1 MKSRMKKLL
10 AAALALCLIAA
21 LVPGAALAAD
31 TVATVPTTGNSVT
44 SHTTLEDALEKA
56 KENGNAESGKYKVV
70 TLTASCTVAQSTSV
84 ESGVILNAA
93 GQNTI
98 TIANGVTFTVA
109 GEANFGNVVIENG
122 GKLVV
127 ENGEANFSGKV
138 TVEAGGELTFAT
150 SSDVTVTVSGSIT
163 VGGSEYRTGG
173 KLTANTTFDCSGSL
187 VVNGA
192 ATVKGGQQLGAVTVG
207 KGGKLNTEGEL
218 VITGAS
224 TVNGE
229 LEVSG
234 KLLVS
239 GSGSLTVSGEATVED
254 ALQVET
260 GASVN
265 VTGTLES
272 VSTDVNG
279 SLTAGDGYD
288 PTGNTD
294 IHGSFT
300 FNGSSIGYTVNVDG
314 NMDITSNVA
323 LVNRGRLNIQ
333 NGGSLTV
340 DGKLDEGSGTLT
352 VSAGATATINGVL
365 VVTDSHKAD
374 AGTISFE
381 EGSQYSE
388 GSDLIIGASR
398 MDVES
403 GSVSLTNGEYTV
415 NSGSVASINGPRTA
429 NSTSTYDMAEKITV
443 NGTLNISYPTKVND
457 ELGIGSSG
465 KVVVANGVWMSI
477 ENNSRITGNGDV
489 QVNYLLYYRSNNDAD
504 SAIDITLGSSGAVYC
519 NNQFLN
525 DNITNGTAANNTA
538 APDGSTYS
546 YYWTYSRG
554 RTFNITPSVGS
565 HGTANIPTSSPENET
580 VTFNA
585 SPADGY
591 MVDPASTYYTVG
603 TDDEHVRIAV
613 VGNECSFVMP
623 SNNVTVHVGF
633 KKAENSSTTTE
644 GNITVVTNHNGNGTV
659 TPTINGRTITITAT
673 ASNNYYVK
681 SIRFDSDTRTSTG
694 NPATFKQSYTVS
706 GTGNATVN
714 VYVTF
719 ESDKFTVTATNSSSR
734 DGDVY
739 VGTSGYANSGEFQE
753 GDRVYIHAV
762 PDSRDYALRTLYVYN
777 TTTRQYIDYYEAS
790 GYDDVYYFTMPE
802 SNVTVWGYFTD
813 GIYDIT
819 TDIDGRGSLAIRDEN
834 GNTTDVAEEGEEIR
848 IYPSADK
855 GYRLGDIYVNYTDAD
870 DEDQVIYPEVE
881 YKNNGNVD
889 YYWFEM
895 PEYDVEIYADFG
907 EGDYVAW
914 IDRSDME
921 NGTIRVSPNV
931 ADEDDT
937 VSIYVTPDTGYQL
950 DELIVEDEDGHDVT
964 TSSLA
969 SGTRYTFRMPDS
981 DVTVTATFKSRN
993 YTSNFTDVPRYEWY
1007 YEAVSYVASEGLM
1020 NGVSTTQFNPNGT
1033 ASRAQIV
1040 TILWRLAG
1048 EPSALTGA
1056 FTDVPAGQY
1065 YSTAVAWASR
1075 QGIVTGVGNNRFE
1088 PNSNITREQLAVI
1101 LYRYAQDAGYTT
1113 SASANITG
1121 YYDYARVNSY
1131 ARTAMSWAV
1140 GAGLITGTSTTTLSP
1155 QDTATRA
1162 QVATILMRFCE
1173 NIAK

>member
-21 LVPGAALAAD
+21 MVPGAALAASTPQGVASTPD
-31 TVATVPTTGNSVT
+31 ENGGTAYHDTLSEAFEKLKDDRITNKTVTLTSNCSVNGTLTVATGQRLVVPTG
-44 SHTTLEDALEKA
+44 L
-56 KENGNAESGKYKVV
+56 
-70 TLTASCTVAQSTSV
+70 TLTV
-84 ESGVILNAA
+84 
-93 GQNTI
+93 
-98 TIANGVTFTVA
+98 ANGDHLTIA
-109 GEANFGNVVIENG
+109 GEANFQGSISV
-122 GKLVV
+122 
-127 ENGEANFSGKV
+127 AN
-138 TVEAGGELTFAT
+138 GGELTFAT
-150 SSDVTVTVSGSIT
+150 GSTVTVSGSLT
-163 VGGSEYRTGG
+163 VDGSEFGTSGKLSANGTFDASDGRLTINGEASVASGQRLNDVSVGTRGELSTTGG
-173 KLTANTTFDCSGSL
+173 LDIAGDASVNGKLEVNDNLLISGNGSL
-187 VVNGA
+187 
-192 ATVKGGQQLGAVTVG
+192 
-207 KGGKLNTEGEL
+207 
-218 VITGAS
+218 

-229 LEVSG
+229 
-234 KLLVS
+234 
-239 GSGSLTVSGEATVED
+239 ATVTK

-260 GASVN
+260 GASVTIAGN
-265 VTGTLES
+265 GGIEVASAEI
-272 VSTDVNG
+272 NG
-279 SLTAGDGYD
+279 SLTAGDGYN
-288 PTGNTD
+288 PTGETSIN
-294 IHGSFT
+294 GSFT

-314 NMDITSNVA
+314 DMDITSDVA

-443 NGTLNISYPTKVND
+443 NGTLNISYPTKFND

-465 KVVVANGVWMSI
+465 KVVVENGIWMSI
-477 ENNSRITGNGDV
+477 ENNSRITGSGDV
-489 QVNYLLYYRSNNDAD
+489 QVNFLFYYRSDDDAD
-504 SAIDITLGSSGAVYC
+504 SAIDITLGSNGSVYC

-525 DNITNGTAANNTA
+525 DNITNGTAANNA
-538 APDGSTYS
+538 SAPDGSTYS

-554 RTFNITPSVGS
+554 RTFNITPSVGNN
-565 HGTANIPTSSPENET
+565 GEANIPTSSPENET

-591 MVDPASTYYTVG
+591 MVDPANTYYTVG

-659 TPTINGRTITITAT
+659 NASINGRVVTVTVRANTNYVINTVSIAGRGQTVAT
-673 ASNNYYVK
+673 DAK
-681 SIRFDSDTRTSTG
+681 SGTY
-694 NPATFKQSYTVS
+694 SYTVP
-706 GTGNATVN
+706 GTGNATVE

-719 ESDKFTVTATNSSSR
+719 KSDDFEVTLTNYTYDDGRISLSS
-734 DGDVY
+734 G
-739 VGTSGYANSGEFQE
+739 
-753 GDRVYIHAV
+753 
-762 PDSRDYALRTLYVYN
+762 
-777 TTTRQYIDYYEAS
+777 TTTTGRYAEGEQVTIYAFPDRDFYVRSLTITRTDNRQTVSYSES
-790 GYDDVYYFTMPE
+790 STSDDVFYFTMPA
-802 SNVTVWGYFTD
+802 SNVTVRAYFTD
-813 GIYDIT
+813 GVYEIA
-819 TDIDGRGSLAIRDEN
+819 TDIDGSGRLTITGED
-834 GNTTDVAEEGEEIR
+834 GNVTDVAEEGEEIR
-848 IYPSADK
+848 ITASPSNN
-855 GYRLGDIYVNYTDAD
+855 YRLGDIYVKYTDAD

-907 EGDYVAW
+907 EGDHVAW
-914 IDRSDME
+914 IDRSDMK

-964 TSSLA
+964 TTSLA

-981 DVTVTATFKSRN
+981 DVTVTATFKSRS
-993 YTSNFTDVPRYEWY
+993 YSSNFTDVPRYEWY

>member
-31 TVATVPTTGNSVT
+31 TGTGVASTTDPEDVTKTKYYETLSAAFNALSDARITDKTVTVTANCSVNGNLTVATGQRLVVPTG
-44 SHTTLEDALEKA
+44 L
-56 KENGNAESGKYKVV
+56 
-70 TLTASCTVAQSTSV
+70 TLTV
-84 ESGVILNAA
+84 
-93 GQNTI
+93 
-98 TIANGVTFTVA
+98 ANGDHLTIA
-109 GEANFGNVVIENG
+109 GEANFQGSISV
-122 GKLVV
+122 
-127 ENGEANFSGKV
+127 AN
-138 TVEAGGELTFAT
+138 GGELTFAT
-150 SSDVTVTVSGSIT
+150 GSTVTVSGSLT
-163 VGGSEYRTGG
+163 VDGSEFGTSGKLSANGTFDASDGRLTINGEASVASGQRLNDVSVGTRGELSTTGG
-173 KLTANTTFDCSGSL
+173 LDIAGDASVNGKLEVKDNLLISGNGSL
-187 VVNGA
+187 
-192 ATVKGGQQLGAVTVG
+192 
-207 KGGKLNTEGEL
+207 
-218 VITGAS
+218 

-229 LEVSG
+229 
-234 KLLVS
+234 
-239 GSGSLTVSGEATVED
+239 ATVKK

-260 GASVN
+260 GASVTIAGN
-265 VTGTLES
+265 GGIEVASAEI
-272 VSTDVNG
+272 NG

-288 PTGNTD
+288 PTGATA

-314 NMDITSNVA
+314 NMDITSDVTLA
-323 LVNRGRLNIQ
+323 RQGKLNI
-333 NGGSLTV
+333 NRGGSLTV
-340 DGKLDEGSGTLT
+340 DGRLDESSGTLT
-352 VSAGATATINGVL
+352 VSAGATATINGIL

-374 AGTISFE
+374 AGTIRFE

-403 GSVSLTNGEYTV
+403 GRVSLTNGEYTV
-415 NSGSVASINGPRTA
+415 NSGSVATINGPRIA
-429 NSTSTYDMAEKITV
+429 NTTNTYDMAEKITV
-443 NGTLNISYPTKVND
+443 NGTLNISYPTKFNK
-457 ELGIGSSG
+457 ELNIGSNG
-465 KVVVANGVWMSI
+465 RVVVANGVWMSI
-477 ENNSRITGNGDV
+477 ENNSRITGSGDV
-489 QVNYLLYYRSNNDAD
+489 QVNYLFYYRSNQDAD
-504 SAIDITLGSSGAVYC
+504 SAIDITLGSNGSVYC

-525 DNITNGTAANNTA
+525 DNITNGTAANNA
-538 APDGSTYS
+538 SAPDGSTYS

-591 MVDPASTYYTVG
+591 MVDPANTYGMSGGERVP
-603 TDDEHVRIAV
+603 VAV
-613 VGNECSFVMP
+613 VGNQCSFSMP
-623 SNNVTVHVGF
+623 SGDITIYVAF
-633 KKAENSSTTTE
+633 KEAENSSTTTE

-659 TPTINGRTITITAT
+659 NASINGRVVTVTVRANTNYVINTVSIAGRGQTVAT
-673 ASNNYYVK
+673 DAK
-681 SIRFDSDTRTSTG
+681 SGTY
-694 NPATFKQSYTVS
+694 SYTVP
-706 GTGNATVN
+706 GTSDATVE

-719 ESDKFTVTATNSSSR
+719 KSDDFEVTLTNYTYD
-734 DGDVY
+734 DGRISLST
-739 VGTSGYANSGEFQE
+739 GTTTTGRYAE
-753 GDRVYIHAV
+753 GARVYIYAY
-762 PDSRDYALRTLYVYN
+762 PDRDFYVRSLTITRTDNHQTVS
-777 TTTRQYIDYYEAS
+777 YYES
-790 GYDDVYYFTMPE
+790 STSDDVFYFDMPA
-802 SNVTVWGYFTD
+802 SDVTVRAYFTD
-813 GIYDIT
+813 GVYEIA
-819 TDIDGRGSLAIRDEN
+819 TDIDGSGRLTITGED
-834 GNTTDVAEEGEEIR
+834 GNVTDVAEEGEEIR
-848 IYPSADK
+848 ITASPSNN
-855 GYRLGDIYVNYTDAD
+855 YRLGDIYVKYTDAD

-907 EGDYVAW
+907 EGDHVAW
-914 IDRSDME
+914 IDRSDMK

-981 DVTVTATFKSRN
+981 DVTVTATFKSRS
-993 YTSNFTDVPRYEWY
+993 YSSNFTDVPRYEWY

>member
-21 LVPGAALAAD
+21 LVPGAALAAGT

-44 SHTTLEDALEKA
+44 SHTTLEDALERA
-56 KENGNAESGKYKVV
+56 KENNNAESGKYKVV
-70 TLTASCTVAQSTSV
+70 TLTSSCTVTQTTSV
-84 ESGVILNAA
+84 VAGVTLNAA

-98 TIANGVTFTVA
+98 TIADGVTFTVA

-127 ENGEANFSGKV
+127 ENGKANFSGNV
-138 TVEAGGELTFAT
+138 NVEAGGELTFAT
-150 SSDVTVTVSGSIT
+150 SSNVTVSGSID
-163 VGGSEYRTGG
+163 VEGSEFTDFTAAG
-173 KLTANTTFDCSGSL
+173 KLSANGLFDCNAKLTINGEANVKSGQ
-187 VVNGA
+187 
-192 ATVKGGQQLGAVTVG
+192 KLGAVTVG
-207 KGGKLNTEGEL
+207 ELGKLSSDGALTIAGQSNVNGTL
-218 VITGAS
+218 VVTGDLLVSNDLTVNGSVNVQKLNIQTGAS
-224 TVNGE
+224 VK
-229 LEVSG
+229 VDS
-234 KLLVS
+234 
-239 GSGSLTVSGEATVED
+239 SGSLTTSSTV
-254 ALQVET
+254 A
-260 GASVN
+260 
-265 VTGTLES
+265 
-272 VSTDVNG
+272 NG
-279 SLTAGDGYD
+279 SLAVSGTYKPSGA
-288 PTGNTD
+288 TD
-294 IHGSFT
+294 IKGSFT
-300 FNGSSIGYTVNVDG
+300 FNGSSISYTVNVDG
-314 NMDITSNVA
+314 DMDITSDVA

-352 VSAGATATINGVL
+352 VSAGATATISGIL
-365 VVTDSHKAD
+365 VVKDDHEAD
-374 AGTISFE
+374 AGTIRFE
-381 EGSQYSE
+381 ESSQYSE
-388 GSDLIIGASR
+388 GNDLIIGASR

-443 NGTLNISYPTKVND
+443 NGTLNLSYPTKFID
-457 ELGIGSSG
+457 ELGISSSG

-477 ENNSRITGNGDV
+477 ENNSRITGSGDV
-489 QVNYLLYYRSNNDAD
+489 QVNELFYYRSSQDAD
-504 SAIDITLGSSGAVYC
+504 SAIDITLGSNGKVYC

-538 APDGSTYS
+538 APDGKTYS

-591 MVDPASTYYTVG
+591 MVDPANTYYTVG

-633 KKAENSSTTTE
+633 KKAENTSTTTE

-659 TPTINGRTITITAT
+659 NASINGRVVTVTVRANTNYVINTVSIAGRGQTVAT
-673 ASNNYYVK
+673 DAK
-681 SIRFDSDTRTSTG
+681 SGTY
-694 NPATFKQSYTVS
+694 SYTVP
-706 GTGNATVN
+706 GTSDATVE

-719 ESDKFTVTATNSSSR
+719 KSDDFEVTLTNYTYDDGRISLSS
-734 DGDVY
+734 
-739 VGTSGYANSGEFQE
+739 GTTTTGRYAE
-753 GDRVYIHAV
+753 GDRVYIYAY
-762 PDSRDYALRTLYVYN
+762 PDRDFYVRSLTITRTDN
-777 TTTRQYIDYYEAS
+777 RQTVNYYES
-790 GYDDVYYFTMPE
+790 SSSDDVFYFDMPA
-802 SNVTVWGYFTD
+802 SDVTVRAYFTD
-813 GIYDIT
+813 GVYEIA
-819 TDIDGRGSLAIRDEN
+819 TDIDGSGRLTITGED
-834 GNTTDVAEEGEEIR
+834 GNVTDVAEEGEEIR
-848 IYPSADK
+848 ITASPSNN
-855 GYRLGDIYVNYTDAD
+855 YRLGDIYVNYTDAD

-914 IDRSDME
+914 IDRSDMK

>member
-1 MKSRMKKLL
+1 MKSRIKKLL

-21 LVPGAALAAD
+21 MVPGAALAAD
-31 TVATVPTTGNSVT
+31 TVATIPDGDPKEFSDL
-44 SHTTLEDALEKA
+44 SSAFAKA
-56 KENGNAESGKYKVV
+56 KDNTIAENKVV
-70 TLTASCTVAQSTSV
+70 TLTADY
-84 ESGVILNAA
+84 
-93 GQNTI
+93 TI
-98 TIANGVTFTVA
+98 SSSLSLPQEVT
-109 GEANFGNVVIENG
+109 
-122 GKLVV
+122 LVV
-127 ENGEANFSGKV
+127 PAERTLTVSNGASF
-138 TVEAGGELTFAT
+138 
-150 SSDVTVTVSGSIT
+150 TVSGT
-163 VGGSEYRTGG
+163 L
-173 KLTANTTFDCSGSL
+173 KLEGNLNIAI
-187 VVNGA
+187 GA
-192 ATVKGGQQLGAVTVG
+192 SVSVQY
-207 KGGKLNTEGEL
+207 GEL
-218 VITGAS
+218 VNNGEITLAGSTATGNIATM
-224 TVNGE
+224 TVNGGY
-229 LEVSG
+229 SG
-234 KLLVS
+234 R
-239 GSGSLTVSGEATVED
+239 GSIDVGARATVS
-254 ALQVET
+254 LP
-260 GASVN
+260 S
-265 VTGTLES
+265 
-272 VSTDVNG
+272 
-279 SLTAGDGYD
+279 
-288 PTGNTD
+288 NTE
-294 IHGSFT
+294 I
-300 FNGSSIGYTVNVDG
+300 
-314 NMDITSNVA
+314 
-323 LVNRGRLNIQ
+323 
-333 NGGSLTV
+333 GGSLTV
-340 DGKLDEGSGTLT
+340 AAGAEVTSSGTLT
-352 VSAGATATINGVL
+352 ITGTADISSGGKLSATAIEIDSSGKIDNSGEIGAVTVDTRATLTISDSAATVGAMTVHGTLAFESDFSVSSIFGNGRISISSGCEVTLPSGYSFTGEITVANGATLNV
-365 VVTDSHKAD
+365 S
-374 AGTISFE
+374 
-381 EGSQYSE
+381 
-388 GSDLIIGASR
+388 SDEMIGA
-398 MDVES
+398 
-403 GSVSLTNGEYTV
+403 
-415 NSGSVASINGPRTA
+415 ASINGDA
-429 NSTSTYDMAEKITV
+429 VISKDGSTTVITVGDATVSNNVTISSNEKLVVSGELTLNADMTIATGGSLEV
-443 NGTLNISYPTKVND
+443 NGTVNINSNRSLTTNTAMSGSGTIYVAG
-457 ELGIGSSG
+457 ELINANASNAGSVKIQIVDGGLVYSQNTNLGGNIQNGETTGGGGGYSVMWQIAEGSS
-465 KVVVANGVWMSI
+465 
-477 ENNSRITGNGDV
+477 
-489 QVNYLLYYRSNNDAD
+489 Y
-504 SAIDITLGSSGAVYC
+504 
-519 NNQFLN
+519 
-525 DNITNGTAANNTA
+525 NITVRPGPHGNVSNPPASGTSGTQVTITA
-538 APDGSTYS
+538 T
-546 YYWTYSRG
+546 
-554 RTFNITPSVGS
+554 
-565 HGTANIPTSSPENET
+565 
-580 VTFNA
+580 
-585 SPADGY
+585 PADGY
-591 MVDPASTYYTVG
+591 VVDQSSTYYMIGSTRYDLITVS
-603 TDDEHVRIAV
+603 
-613 VGNECSFVMP
+613 GNNCSFLMP
-623 SNNVTVHVGF
+623 QNDVIVFINFTEEEQESETVTQ
-633 KKAENSSTTTE
+633 
-644 GNITVVTNHNGNGTV
+644 GNITVTTSHNGHGSV
-659 TPTINGRTITITAT
+659 TPTISGRTVTIRVTPD
-673 ASNNYYVK
+673 NNYVV
-681 SIRFDSDTRTSTG
+681 SRVVINNDSQAISSNG
-694 NPATFKQSYTVS
+694 IYTYTAS
-706 GTGNATVN
+706 GTGDATVN
-714 VYVTF
+714 VSVTF
-719 ESDKFTVTATNSSSR
+719 ESDKFTVTTTNSSSR

-753 GDRVYIHAV
+753 GKRVYIHAV

-813 GIYDIT
+813 GIYEIT
-819 TDIDGRGSLAIRDEN
+819 KDIDGNGSLAIRDEN
-834 GNTTDVAEEGEEIR
+834 GNVTDVAEEGEEIR

-964 TSSLA
+964 TTSLA

-981 DVTVTATFKSRN
+981 DVTVTATFKSRS
-993 YTSNFTDVPRYEWY
+993 YSSNFTDVPRYEWY

>member
-21 LVPGAALAAD
+21 MVPGAALAAD
-31 TVATVPTTGNSVT
+31 TVATIPDGDPKEFSDL
-44 SHTTLEDALEKA
+44 SSAFAKA
-56 KENGNAESGKYKVV
+56 QDNTIAENKVV
-70 TLTASCTVAQSTSV
+70 TLTADY
-84 ESGVILNAA
+84 
-93 GQNTI
+93 TI
-98 TIANGVTFTVA
+98 SSSLSLPQEVT
-109 GEANFGNVVIENG
+109 
-122 GKLVV
+122 LVV
-127 ENGEANFSGKV
+127 PAERTLTVSNGASF
-138 TVEAGGELTFAT
+138 
-150 SSDVTVTVSGSIT
+150 TVSGT
-163 VGGSEYRTGG
+163 L
-173 KLTANTTFDCSGSL
+173 KLEGNLNIAI
-187 VVNGA
+187 GA
-192 ATVKGGQQLGAVTVG
+192 SVSVQY
-207 KGGKLNTEGEL
+207 GEL
-218 VITGAS
+218 VNNGEITLAGSTATGNIATM
-224 TVNGE
+224 TVNGGY
-229 LEVSG
+229 SG
-234 KLLVS
+234 R
-239 GSGSLTVSGEATVED
+239 GSIDVGARATVS
-254 ALQVET
+254 LP
-260 GASVN
+260 S
-265 VTGTLES
+265 
-272 VSTDVNG
+272 
-279 SLTAGDGYD
+279 
-288 PTGNTD
+288 NTE
-294 IHGSFT
+294 I
-300 FNGSSIGYTVNVDG
+300 
-314 NMDITSNVA
+314 
-323 LVNRGRLNIQ
+323 
-333 NGGSLTV
+333 GGSLTV
-340 DGKLDEGSGTLT
+340 AAGAEVTSSGTLT
-352 VSAGATATINGVL
+352 ITGTADISSGGKLSATAIEIDSSGKIDNSGEIGAVTVDTRATLTISDSAATVGAMTVHGTLAFESDFSVSSIFGNGRISISSGCEVTLPSGYSFTGEITVANGATLNV
-365 VVTDSHKAD
+365 S
-374 AGTISFE
+374 
-381 EGSQYSE
+381 
-388 GSDLIIGASR
+388 SDEMIGA
-398 MDVES
+398 
-403 GSVSLTNGEYTV
+403 
-415 NSGSVASINGPRTA
+415 ASINGDA
-429 NSTSTYDMAEKITV
+429 VISKDGSTTVITVGDATVSNNVTISNNEKLVVSGELTLNADMTIEAGSLEV
-443 NGTLNISYPTKVND
+443 NGTVNINSNRSLTTNTAMSGSGTIYVAG
-457 ELGIGSSG
+457 ELFNANASNAGSVKIQIVDGGLVYSQNTNLGGNIQNGETTGGGGGYSVMWQIAEGSS
-465 KVVVANGVWMSI
+465 
-477 ENNSRITGNGDV
+477 
-489 QVNYLLYYRSNNDAD
+489 Y
-504 SAIDITLGSSGAVYC
+504 
-519 NNQFLN
+519 
-525 DNITNGTAANNTA
+525 NITVRPGPHGNVSNPPASGTSGTQVTITA
-538 APDGSTYS
+538 T
-546 YYWTYSRG
+546 
-554 RTFNITPSVGS
+554 
-565 HGTANIPTSSPENET
+565 
-580 VTFNA
+580 
-585 SPADGY
+585 PADGY
-591 MVDPASTYYTVG
+591 VVDQSNTYYMIGSTRYDLITVS
-603 TDDEHVRIAV
+603 
-613 VGNECSFVMP
+613 GNNCSFLMP
-623 SNNVTVHVGF
+623 QNDVTVYIGF
-633 KKAENSSTTTE
+633 TE
-644 GNITVVTNHNGNGTV
+644 EEQESETVTQGNITVTTSHNGHGSV
-659 TPTINGRTITITAT
+659 TPTINGRTVTIRVTPD
-673 ASNNYYVK
+673 NNYVV
-681 SIRFDSDTRTSTG
+681 SRVVINNDSQAISSNG
-694 NPATFKQSYTVS
+694 IYTYTAS
-706 GTGNATVN
+706 GTGDATVN
-714 VYVTF
+714 VSVTF
-719 ESDKFTVTATNSSSR
+719 ESDEFTVTATNSSSR

-753 GDRVYIHAV
+753 GKRVYIHAV

-777 TTTRQYIDYYEAS
+777 TTTSKYIDYYEAS

-802 SNVTVWGYFTD
+802 SNVNVWGYFTD
-813 GIYDIT
+813 GIYEIT
-819 TDIDGRGSLAIRDEN
+819 KDIDGNGSLAIRDEN

-855 GYRLGDIYVNYTDAD
+855 GYRLGDIYVNYTDSD

-914 IDRSDME
+914 IDRSDMK

-964 TSSLA
+964 TTSLA

-981 DVTVTATFKSRN
+981 DVTVTATFKSRS
-993 YTSNFTDVPRYEWY
+993 YSSNFTDVPRYEWY

>member
-1 MKSRMKKLL
+1 MKSRIKKLL

-21 LVPGAALAAD
+21 MVPGAALAAGT
-31 TVATVPTTGNSVT
+31 TVATVPTTGNNVT
-44 SHTTLEDALEKA
+44 THTTLEEALKKA
-56 KENGNAESGKYKVV
+56 EENSNAESGKYKVV
-70 TLTASCTVAQSTSV
+70 TLTSSCTVTQTTSV
-84 ESGVILNAA
+84 VAGVTLNAA

-98 TIANGVTFTVA
+98 TIADGVTFTVN
-109 GEANFGNVVIENG
+109 GEANFGNVVIKNG

-127 ENGEANFSGKV
+127 ENGKANFSGNV
-138 TVEAGGELTFAT
+138 TVEAGGELIFDT
-150 SSDVTVTVSGSIT
+150 SSTVTVSGRIT

-173 KLTANTTFDCSGSL
+173 KLTAKTTFGCSGSL

-207 KGGKLNTEGEL
+207 NGGKLYTEGEL

-229 LEVSG
+229 LKVDD

-239 GSGSLTVSGEATVED
+239 GSGSLTVSGEATVINE
-254 ALQVET
+254 LQVES

-265 VTGTLES
+265 VTGTLAS
-272 VSTDVNG
+272 GSTDVNG
-279 SLTAGDGYD
+279 SLTAGDGYES
-288 PTGNTD
+288 TGDTD

-591 MVDPASTYYTVG
+591 MVDPASTYGMSGGERVP
-603 TDDEHVRIAV
+603 VAV
-613 VGNECSFVMP
+613 VGNQCSFSMP
-623 SNNVTVHVGF
+623 SGDITIYVAF
-633 KKAENSSTTTE
+633 KEAENSSTTTE

-659 TPTINGRTITITAT
+659 NASINGRVVTVTVRANTNYVINTVSIAGRGQTVAT
-673 ASNNYYVK
+673 DAK
-681 SIRFDSDTRTSTG
+681 SGTY
-694 NPATFKQSYTVS
+694 SYTVP
-706 GTGNATVN
+706 GTGNATVE

-719 ESDKFTVTATNSSSR
+719 KSDDFEVTLTNYSYD
-734 DGDVY
+734 DGRISLST
-739 VGTSGYANSGEFQE
+739 GTTTTGRYAEGE
-753 GDRVYIHAV
+753 RVYIYAY
-762 PDSRDYALRTLYVYN
+762 PDRDFYVRSLTITRTDN
-777 TTTRQYIDYYEAS
+777 RQTVNYYES
-790 GYDDVYYFTMPE
+790 SSSDDVFYFDMPA
-802 SNVTVWGYFTD
+802 SDVTVRAYFTD
-813 GIYDIT
+813 GVYEIA
-819 TDIDGRGSLAIRDEN
+819 TDIDGSGRLTITGED
-834 GNTTDVAEEGEEIR
+834 GNVTDVAEEGEEIR
-848 IYPSADK
+848 ITASPSNN
-855 GYRLGDIYVNYTDAD
+855 YRLGDIYVNYTDAD

-907 EGDYVAW
+907 EGDHVAW
-914 IDRSDME
+914 IDRSDMK

-981 DVTVTATFKSRN
+981 DVTVTATFKSRS
-993 YTSNFTDVPRYEWY
+993 YSSNFTDVPRYEWY

>member
-1 MKSRMKKLL
+1 MKSRIKKLL

-21 LVPGAALAAD
+21 MVPGAALAAD
-31 TVATVPTTGNSVT
+31 TVATIPDGDPKEFSDL
-44 SHTTLEDALEKA
+44 SSAFAKA
-56 KENGNAESGKYKVV
+56 KDNTIAENKVV
-70 TLTASCTVAQSTSV
+70 TLTADY
-84 ESGVILNAA
+84 
-93 GQNTI
+93 TI
-98 TIANGVTFTVA
+98 SSSLSLPQEVT
-109 GEANFGNVVIENG
+109 
-122 GKLVV
+122 LVV
-127 ENGEANFSGKV
+127 PAERTLTVSNGASF
-138 TVEAGGELTFAT
+138 
-150 SSDVTVTVSGSIT
+150 TVSGT
-163 VGGSEYRTGG
+163 L
-173 KLTANTTFDCSGSL
+173 KLEGNLNIAI
-187 VVNGA
+187 GA
-192 ATVKGGQQLGAVTVG
+192 SVSVQY
-207 KGGKLNTEGEL
+207 GEL
-218 VITGAS
+218 VNNGEITLAGSTATGNIATM
-224 TVNGE
+224 TVNGGY
-229 LEVSG
+229 SG
-234 KLLVS
+234 R
-239 GSGSLTVSGEATVED
+239 GSIDVGARATVS
-254 ALQVET
+254 LP
-260 GASVN
+260 S
-265 VTGTLES
+265 
-272 VSTDVNG
+272 
-279 SLTAGDGYD
+279 
-288 PTGNTD
+288 NTE
-294 IHGSFT
+294 I
-300 FNGSSIGYTVNVDG
+300 
-314 NMDITSNVA
+314 
-323 LVNRGRLNIQ
+323 
-333 NGGSLTV
+333 GGSLTV
-340 DGKLDEGSGTLT
+340 AAGAEVTSSGTLT
-352 VSAGATATINGVL
+352 ITGTADISSGGKLSATAIEIDSSGKIDNSGEIGAVTVDTRATLTISDSAATVGAMTVHGTLAFESDFSVSSIFGNGRISISSGCEVTLPSGYSFTGEITVANGATLNV
-365 VVTDSHKAD
+365 S
-374 AGTISFE
+374 
-381 EGSQYSE
+381 
-388 GSDLIIGASR
+388 SDEMIGA
-398 MDVES
+398 
-403 GSVSLTNGEYTV
+403 
-415 NSGSVASINGPRTA
+415 ASINGDA
-429 NSTSTYDMAEKITV
+429 VISKDGSTTVITVGDATVSNNVTISSNEKLVVSGELTLNADMTIATGGSLEV
-443 NGTLNISYPTKVND
+443 NGTVNINSNRSLTTNTAMSGSGTIYVAG
-457 ELGIGSSG
+457 ELINANASNAGSVKIQIVDGGLVYSQNTNLGGNIQNGETTGGGGGYSVMWQIAEGSS
-465 KVVVANGVWMSI
+465 
-477 ENNSRITGNGDV
+477 
-489 QVNYLLYYRSNNDAD
+489 Y
-504 SAIDITLGSSGAVYC
+504 
-519 NNQFLN
+519 
-525 DNITNGTAANNTA
+525 NITVRPGPHGNVSNPPASGTSGTQVTITA
-538 APDGSTYS
+538 T
-546 YYWTYSRG
+546 
-554 RTFNITPSVGS
+554 
-565 HGTANIPTSSPENET
+565 
-580 VTFNA
+580 
-585 SPADGY
+585 PADGY
-591 MVDPASTYYTVG
+591 VVDQSSTYYMIGSTRYDLITVS
-603 TDDEHVRIAV
+603 
-613 VGNECSFVMP
+613 GNNCSFLMP
-623 SNNVTVHVGF
+623 QNDVIVFINFTEEEQESETVTQ
-633 KKAENSSTTTE
+633 
-644 GNITVVTNHNGNGTV
+644 GNITVTTSHNGHGSV
-659 TPTINGRTITITAT
+659 TPTISGRTVTIRVTPD
-673 ASNNYYVK
+673 NNYVV
-681 SIRFDSDTRTSTG
+681 SRVVINNDSQAISSNG
-694 NPATFKQSYTVS
+694 IYTYTAS
-706 GTGNATVN
+706 GTGDATVN
-714 VYVTF
+714 VSVTF
-719 ESDKFTVTATNSSSR
+719 ESDKFTVTTTNSSSR

-753 GDRVYIHAV
+753 GKRVYIHAV

-813 GIYDIT
+813 GIYEIT
-819 TDIDGRGSLAIRDEN
+819 KDIDGNGSLAIRDEN
-834 GNTTDVAEEGEEIR
+834 GNVTDVAEEGEEIR

-981 DVTVTATFKSRN
+981 DVTVTATFKSRS
-993 YTSNFTDVPRYEWY
+993 YSSNFTDVPRYEWY

>member
-31 TVATVPTTGNSVT
+31 TVATIPDGDPKEFSDL
-44 SHTTLEDALEKA
+44 SSAFAKA
-56 KENGNAESGKYKVV
+56 QDNTIAENKVV
-70 TLTASCTVAQSTSV
+70 TLTADY
-84 ESGVILNAA
+84 
-93 GQNTI
+93 TI
-98 TIANGVTFTVA
+98 SSSLSLPQEVT
-109 GEANFGNVVIENG
+109 
-122 GKLVV
+122 LVV
-127 ENGEANFSGKV
+127 PAERTLTVSNGASF
-138 TVEAGGELTFAT
+138 
-150 SSDVTVTVSGSIT
+150 TVSGT
-163 VGGSEYRTGG
+163 L
-173 KLTANTTFDCSGSL
+173 KLEGNLNIAI
-187 VVNGA
+187 GA
-192 ATVKGGQQLGAVTVG
+192 SVSVQY
-207 KGGKLNTEGEL
+207 GEL
-218 VITGAS
+218 VNNGEITLAGSTATGNIATM
-224 TVNGE
+224 TVNGGY
-229 LEVSG
+229 SG
-234 KLLVS
+234 R
-239 GSGSLTVSGEATVED
+239 GSIDVGARATVS
-254 ALQVET
+254 LP
-260 GASVN
+260 S
-265 VTGTLES
+265 
-272 VSTDVNG
+272 
-279 SLTAGDGYD
+279 
-288 PTGNTD
+288 NTE
-294 IHGSFT
+294 I
-300 FNGSSIGYTVNVDG
+300 
-314 NMDITSNVA
+314 
-323 LVNRGRLNIQ
+323 
-333 NGGSLTV
+333 GGSLTV
-340 DGKLDEGSGTLT
+340 AAGAEVTSSGTLT
-352 VSAGATATINGVL
+352 ITGTADISSGGKLSATAIEIDSSGKIDNSGEIGAVTVDTRATLTISDSAATVGAMTVHGTLAFESDFSVSSIFGNGRISISSGCEVTLPSGYSFTGEITVANGATLNV
-365 VVTDSHKAD
+365 S
-374 AGTISFE
+374 
-381 EGSQYSE
+381 
-388 GSDLIIGASR
+388 SDEMIGA
-398 MDVES
+398 
-403 GSVSLTNGEYTV
+403 
-415 NSGSVASINGPRTA
+415 ASINGDA
-429 NSTSTYDMAEKITV
+429 VISKDGSTTVITVGDATVSNNVTISSNEKLVVSGELTLNADMTIATGGSLEV
-443 NGTLNISYPTKVND
+443 NGTVNINSNRSLTTNTAMSGSGTIYVAG
-457 ELGIGSSG
+457 ELINANASNAGSVKIQIVDGGLVYSQNTNLGGNIQNGETTGGGGGYSVMWQIAEGSS
-465 KVVVANGVWMSI
+465 
-477 ENNSRITGNGDV
+477 
-489 QVNYLLYYRSNNDAD
+489 Y
-504 SAIDITLGSSGAVYC
+504 
-519 NNQFLN
+519 
-525 DNITNGTAANNTA
+525 NITVRPGPHGNVSNPPASGTSGTQVTITA
-538 APDGSTYS
+538 T
-546 YYWTYSRG
+546 
-554 RTFNITPSVGS
+554 
-565 HGTANIPTSSPENET
+565 
-580 VTFNA
+580 
-585 SPADGY
+585 PADGY
-591 MVDPASTYYTVG
+591 VVDQSSTYYMIGSTRYDLITVS
-603 TDDEHVRIAV
+603 
-613 VGNECSFVMP
+613 GNNCSFLMP
-623 SNNVTVHVGF
+623 QNDVIVFINFTEEEQESETVTQ
-633 KKAENSSTTTE
+633 
-644 GNITVVTNHNGNGTV
+644 GNITVTTSHNGHGSV
-659 TPTINGRTITITAT
+659 TPTISGRTVTIRVTPD
-673 ASNNYYVK
+673 NNYVV
-681 SIRFDSDTRTSTG
+681 SRVVINNDSQAISSNG
-694 NPATFKQSYTVS
+694 IYTYTAS
-706 GTGNATVN
+706 GTGDATVN
-714 VYVTF
+714 VSVTF
-719 ESDKFTVTATNSSSR
+719 ESDKFTVTTTNSSSR

-753 GDRVYIHAV
+753 GKRVYIHAV

-813 GIYDIT
+813 GIYEIT
-819 TDIDGRGSLAIRDEN
+819 KDIDGNGSLAIRDEN
-834 GNTTDVAEEGEEIR
+834 GNVTDVAEEGEEIR

-855 GYRLGDIYVNYTDAD
+855 GYRLGDIYVNYTDSD

-914 IDRSDME
+914 IDRSDMK

-981 DVTVTATFKSRN
+981 DVTVTATFKSRS
-993 YTSNFTDVPRYEWY
+993 YSSNFTDVPRYEWY

>member
-31 TVATVPTTGNSVT
+31 TGTGVASTTDPEDVTKTKYYETLSAAFDALSDARITDKTVTVTANCSVNGNLTVATGQRLVVPTG
-44 SHTTLEDALEKA
+44 L
-56 KENGNAESGKYKVV
+56 
-70 TLTASCTVAQSTSV
+70 TLTVAN
-84 ESGVILNAA
+84 GDHL
-93 GQNTI
+93 
-98 TIANGVTFTVA
+98 TIA
-109 GEANFGNVVIENG
+109 
-122 GKLVV
+122 
-127 ENGEANFSGKV
+127 GEANFSGNV
-138 TVEAGGELTFAT
+138 TVEAGGELIFDT
-150 SSDVTVTVSGSIT
+150 SSTVTVSGRIT

-173 KLTANTTFDCSGSL
+173 KLTAKTTFGCSGSL

-192 ATVKGGQQLGAVTVG
+192 ATVKGGQQLGAVTVD
-207 KGGKLNTEGEL
+207 KGGKLYTEGEL

-229 LEVSG
+229 LKVDD

-239 GSGSLTVSGEATVED
+239 GSGSLTVSGEATVINE
-254 ALQVET
+254 LQVES

-265 VTGTLES
+265 VTGTLAS
-272 VSTDVNG
+272 GSTDVNG
-279 SLTAGDGYD
+279 SLTAGDGYES
-288 PTGNTD
+288 TGNTD

-314 NMDITSNVA
+314 KMDITSDVTLA
-323 LVNRGRLNIQ
+323 RQVKLNI
-333 NGGSLTV
+333 NRGGSLTV
-340 DGKLDEGSGTLT
+340 DGRLDESSGTLT
-352 VSAGATATINGVL
+352 VSAGATATINGIL
-365 VVTDSHKAD
+365 VVTDSHNAD

-415 NSGSVASINGPRTA
+415 NSGSVATINGPRIA
-429 NSTSTYDMAEKITV
+429 NTTNTYDMAEKITV
-443 NGTLNISYPTKVND
+443 NGTLNISYPTKFNN
-457 ELGIGSSG
+457 ELNIGSNG
-465 KVVVANGVWMSI
+465 RVVVANGVWMSI
-477 ENNSRITGNGDV
+477 ENNSRITGSGDV
-489 QVNYLLYYRSNNDAD
+489 QVNYLFYYRSNQDAD
-504 SAIDITLGSSGAVYC
+504 SAIDITLGSNGSVYC

-525 DNITNGTAANNTA
+525 DNITNGTAANNA
-538 APDGSTYS
+538 SAPDGSTYS

-554 RTFNITPSVGS
+554 RTFNITPSVGNN
-565 HGTANIPTSSPENET
+565 GKANIPTSSPENET

-585 SPADGY
+585 SPDDGY
-591 MVDPASTYYTVG
+591 MVDPANTYYTVG

-659 TPTINGRTITITAT
+659 NASINGRVVTVTVRANTNYVINTVSIAGRGQTVAT
-673 ASNNYYVK
+673 DAESGTY
-681 SIRFDSDTRTSTG
+681 
-694 NPATFKQSYTVS
+694 SYTVP
-706 GTGNATVN
+706 GTGNATVE

-719 ESDKFTVTATNSSSR
+719 KSDDFEVTLTNYTYD
-734 DGDVY
+734 DGRISLST
-739 VGTSGYANSGEFQE
+739 GTTTTGRYAEGE
-753 GDRVYIHAV
+753 RVYIYAF
-762 PDSRDYALRTLYVYN
+762 PDRDFYVRSLTITRTDN
-777 TTTRQYIDYYEAS
+777 RQTVNYYES
-790 GYDDVYYFTMPE
+790 SSSDDVFYFDMPA
-802 SNVTVWGYFTD
+802 SDVTVRAYFTD
-813 GIYDIT
+813 GVYEIA
-819 TDIDGRGSLAIRDEN
+819 TDIDGSGRLTITGED
-834 GNTTDVAEEGEEIR
+834 GNVTDVAEEGEEIR
-848 IYPSADK
+848 ITASPSSNN
-855 GYRLGDIYVNYTDAD
+855 YRLGDIYVTYTDSD

-907 EGDYVAW
+907 EGDHVAW
-914 IDRSDME
+914 IDRSDMK

-981 DVTVTATFKSRN
+981 DVTVTATFKSRS
-993 YTSNFTDVPRYEWY
+993 YSSNFTDVPRYEWY

>member
-1 MKSRMKKLL
+1 M
-10 AAALALCLIAA
+10 I
-21 LVPGAALAAD
+21 GAASINGDAVISKD
-31 TVATVPTTGNSVT
+31 GSTTVITVGDATVSNNVT
-44 SHTTLEDALEKA
+44 ISSNEKLVV
-56 KENGNAESGKYKVV
+56 SGE
-70 TLTASCTVAQSTSV
+70 LT
-84 ESGVILNAA
+84 LNADM
-93 GQNTI
+93 
-98 TIANGVTFTVA
+98 TIATGGSLEVNGTVNINSNRSLTTNTAMSGSGTIYVA
-109 GEANFGNVVIENG
+109 GELINANASN
-122 GKLVV
+122 
-127 ENGEANFSGKV
+127 
-138 TVEAGGELTFAT
+138 AG
-150 SSDVTVTVSGSIT
+150 S
-163 VGGSEYRTGG
+163 
-173 KLTANTTFDCSGSL
+173 
-187 VVNGA
+187 
-192 ATVKGGQQLGAVTVG
+192 VKIQ
-207 KGGKLNTEGEL
+207 
-218 VITGAS
+218 I
-224 TVNGE
+224 
-229 LEVSG
+229 
-234 KLLVS
+234 
-239 GSGSLTVSGEATVED
+239 
-254 ALQVET
+254 
-260 GASVN
+260 
-265 VTGTLES
+265 
-272 VSTDVNG
+272 
-279 SLTAGDGYD
+279 
-288 PTGNTD
+288 
-294 IHGSFT
+294 
-300 FNGSSIGYTVNVDG
+300 VDG
-314 NMDITSNVA
+314 G
-323 LVNRGRLNIQ
+323 LVYSQNTNLGGNIQ
-333 NGGSLTV
+333 NGETTGGGGGYSV
-340 DGKLDEGSGTLT
+340 MWQIAEGSSYNITVRPGPHGNVSNPPASGTSGT
-352 VSAGATATINGVL
+352 QVTITAT
-365 VVTDSHKAD
+365 
-374 AGTISFE
+374 
-381 EGSQYSE
+381 
-388 GSDLIIGASR
+388 
-398 MDVES
+398 
-403 GSVSLTNGEYTV
+403 
-415 NSGSVASINGPRTA
+415 
-429 NSTSTYDMAEKITV
+429 
-443 NGTLNISYPTKVND
+443 
-457 ELGIGSSG
+457 
-465 KVVVANGVWMSI
+465 
-477 ENNSRITGNGDV
+477 
-489 QVNYLLYYRSNNDAD
+489 
-504 SAIDITLGSSGAVYC
+504 
-519 NNQFLN
+519 
-525 DNITNGTAANNTA
+525 
-538 APDGSTYS
+538 
-546 YYWTYSRG
+546 
-554 RTFNITPSVGS
+554 
-565 HGTANIPTSSPENET
+565 
-580 VTFNA
+580 
-585 SPADGY
+585 PADGY
-591 MVDPASTYYTVG
+591 VVDQSSTYYMIGSTRYDLITVS
-603 TDDEHVRIAV
+603 
-613 VGNECSFVMP
+613 GNNCSFLMP
-623 SNNVTVHVGF
+623 QNDVIVFINFTEEEQESETVTQ
-633 KKAENSSTTTE
+633 
-644 GNITVVTNHNGNGTV
+644 GNITVTTSHNGHGSV
-659 TPTINGRTITITAT
+659 TPTISGRTVTIRVTPD
-673 ASNNYYVK
+673 NNYVV
-681 SIRFDSDTRTSTG
+681 SRVVINNDSQAISSNG
-694 NPATFKQSYTVS
+694 IYTYTAS
-706 GTGNATVN
+706 GTGDATVN
-714 VYVTF
+714 VSVTF
-719 ESDKFTVTATNSSSR
+719 ESDKFTVTTTNSSSR

-753 GDRVYIHAV
+753 GKRVYIHAV

-813 GIYDIT
+813 GIYEIT
-819 TDIDGRGSLAIRDEN
+819 KDIDGNGSLAIRDEN
-834 GNTTDVAEEGEEIR
+834 GNVTDVAEEGEEIR

-855 GYRLGDIYVNYTDAD
+855 GYRLGDIYVNYTDSD

-914 IDRSDME
+914 IDRSDMK

-981 DVTVTATFKSRN
+981 DVTVTATFKSRS
-993 YTSNFTDVPRYEWY
+993 YSSNFTDVPRYEWY

>member
-21 LVPGAALAAD
+21 LVPGAALAAGT
-31 TVATVPTTGNSVT
+31 TVATVPDVNETKSFDTLEAAINQANGNS
-44 SHTTLEDALEKA
+44 AA
-56 KENGNAESGKYKVV
+56 PYKTV
-70 TLTASCTVAQSTSV
+70 TLVARCTVTQNVTINGDV
-84 ESGVILNAA
+84 TLNAT

-98 TIANGVTFTVA
+98 TIANGAKLTV
-109 GEANFGNVVIENG
+109 GGTANFSNVVIENG

-127 ENGEANFSGKV
+127 ENGEANFSGNV

-150 SSDVTVTVSGSIT
+150 SSDVTVSGSIT

-207 KGGKLNTEGEL
+207 KGGKLDTDGEL
-218 VITGAS
+218 VITGAA
-224 TVNGE
+224 TVSGE
-229 LEVSG
+229 LEVDG
-234 KLLVS
+234 QLLVS
-239 GSGSLTVSGEATVED
+239 GDGSLNVSGAAEITGE
-254 ALQVET
+254 LQVES
-260 GASVN
+260 GASVS
-265 VTGTLES
+265 VTGMLKS
-272 VSTDVNG
+272 DSTDVNG
-279 SLTAGDGYD
+279 SLTAGNGYD
-288 PTGNTD
+288 PNGATD

-314 NMDITSNVA
+314 DMDITSDVA
-323 LVNRGRLNIQ
+323 LGNRGNLNI
-333 NGGSLTV
+333 NRGGSLTV
-340 DGKLDEGSGTLT
+340 DGKLDEDSGTLT
-352 VSAGATATINGVL
+352 VSAGATATINGTL
-365 VVTDSHKAD
+365 VVKDSHEDD
-374 AGTISFE
+374 AGTIRFE

-415 NSGSVASINGPRTA
+415 NSSSVVSINGPRKIDSDDA
-429 NSTSTYDMAEKITV
+429 FGMEEKVTV
-443 NGTLNISYPTKVND
+443 NGTLNLAYPTKFEA
-457 ELGIGSSG
+457 ELNIGPNG
-465 KVVVANGVWMSI
+465 KVVVESNKWMSI
-477 ENNSRITGNGDV
+477 ESGSKITGSGDV
-489 QVNYLLYYRSNNDAD
+489 QVNYLLYYRSGTPADA
-504 SAIDITLGSSGAVYC
+504 AIDITLGNNGSVYC
-519 NNQFLN
+519 NNKFLN
-525 DNITNGTAANNTA
+525 DNVTNGTAANSVS
-538 APDGSTYS
+538 APDGKS
-546 YYWTYSRG
+546 YGYIWTYSRG
-554 RTFNITPSVGS
+554 RTFNITPSVGNN
-565 HGTANIPTSSPENET
+565 GTANIPTSSPENET

-591 MVDPASTYYTVG
+591 MVDPANTYGMSGGERVP
-603 TDDEHVRIAV
+603 VAV
-613 VGNECSFVMP
+613 VGNQCSFSMP
-623 SNNVTVHVGF
+623 SGDITIYVAF
-633 KKAENSSTTTE
+633 KEAENSSTTTE

-659 TPTINGRTITITAT
+659 NASINGRVVTVTVRANTNYVINTVSIAGRGQTVAT
-673 ASNNYYVK
+673 DAK
-681 SIRFDSDTRTSTG
+681 SGTY
-694 NPATFKQSYTVS
+694 SYTVP
-706 GTGNATVN
+706 GTGNATVE

-719 ESDKFTVTATNSSSR
+719 KSDDFEVTLTNYTYDDGRISLSS
-734 DGDVY
+734 G
-739 VGTSGYANSGEFQE
+739 
-753 GDRVYIHAV
+753 
-762 PDSRDYALRTLYVYN
+762 
-777 TTTRQYIDYYEAS
+777 TTTTGRYAEGEQVTIYAFPDRDFYVRSLTITRTDNRQTVSYSES
-790 GYDDVYYFTMPE
+790 STSDDVFYFTMPA
-802 SNVTVWGYFTD
+802 SDVTVRAYFTD
-813 GIYDIT
+813 GVYEIA
-819 TDIDGRGSLAIRDEN
+819 TDIDGSGRLTITGED
-834 GNTTDVAEEGEEIR
+834 GNVTDVAEEGEEIR
-848 IYPSADK
+848 ITASPSNN
-855 GYRLGDIYVNYTDAD
+855 YRLGDIYVNYTDAD

-907 EGDYVAW
+907 EGDHVAW

-981 DVTVTATFKSRN
+981 DVTVTATFKSRS
-993 YTSNFTDVPRYEWY
+993 YSSNFTDVPRYEWY

>member
-21 LVPGAALAAD
+21 LVPGAALAAGT
-31 TVATVPTTGNSVT
+31 TVATVPTTGNTVT
-44 SHTTLEDALEKA
+44 SHTTLEDALSTAQKNSET
-56 KENGNAESGKYKVV
+56 ENGKYKVV
-70 TLTASCTVAQSTSV
+70 TLTASCTVTQSTAV
-84 ESGVILNAA
+84 VDGVTLNVA

-98 TIANGVTFTVA
+98 TIANGVTFTVN
-109 GEANFGNVVIENG
+109 GEANFGNIVIENG
-122 GKLVV
+122 GKLAV
-127 ENGEANFSGKV
+127 ENGEANFSGNV

-150 SSDVTVTVSGSIT
+150 SSDVTVSGSASIT
-163 VGGSEYRTGG
+163 VEGSTYETDGI
-173 KLTANTTFDCSGSL
+173 LQANAVVDNFAGSL
-187 VVNGA
+187 IVDGKA
-192 ATVKGGQQLGAVTVG
+192 SFADKQRLAKVTVNE
-207 KGGKLNTEGEL
+207 GGEIEANGNL
-218 VITGAS
+218 VISGVS
-224 TVNGE
+224 TVNGS
-229 LEVSG
+229 LSVRG
-234 KLLVS
+234 NLLML
-239 GSGSLTVSGEATVED
+239 SGSLNVGGIVTVTGQ
-254 ALQVET
+254 LQVDD
-260 GASVN
+260 ASVDAADGDLK
-265 VTGTLES
+265 V
-272 VSTDVNG
+272 G
-279 SLTAGDGYD
+279 SADISGALTAGDGYD
-288 PTGNTD
+288 PTGDTA
-294 IHGSFT
+294 IKGSFT
-300 FNGSSIGYTVNVDG
+300 FEGSSIDYAVDVDGSMAINGKTTLASGGSINVDG
-314 NMDITSNVA
+314 
-323 LVNRGRLNIQ
+323 
-333 NGGSLTV
+333 SLTISENASLEE
-340 DGKLDEGSGTLT
+340 KSGNLT
-352 VSAGATATINGVL
+352 VAAGATATVDGSLIVAQN
-365 VVTDSHKAD
+365 HKND
-374 AGTISFE
+374 AGTIVFNAGATYSK
-381 EGSQYSE
+381 GSS
-388 GSDLIIGASR
+388 LIIGSSQ
-398 MDVES
+398 MSVDK

-415 NSGSVASINGPRTA
+415 TTGSVATIKGARTA
-429 NSTSTYDMAEKITV
+429 NSTGTYNVEEKLTV
-443 NGTLNISYPTKVND
+443 NGTLNIDYPTVFNK
-457 ELGIGSSG
+457 ELGIGASG
-465 KVVVANGVWMSI
+465 LVEISRTNWMSI
-477 ENNSRITGNGDV
+477 ESNSRIMGSGTV
-489 QVNYLLYYRSNNDAD
+489 QVNDLFYYRSNKDAD
-504 SAIDITLGSSGAVYC
+504 SSIAIWLGSNGSVYC

-525 DNITNGTAANNTA
+525 DNVKNGTPSNNQVAPDRETYSYFWSYSEGRTYNITHDVGSNGTAA
-538 APDGSTYS
+538 S
-546 YYWTYSRG
+546 
-554 RTFNITPSVGS
+554 
-565 HGTANIPTSSPENET
+565 IPTSSPENRT
-580 VTFNA
+580 VTFTA

-591 MVDPASTYYTVG
+591 MVDPANTYYTVG

-623 SNNVTVHVGF
+623 SNNVTVHVNF

-644 GNITVVTNHNGNGTV
+644 GNITVTTSHNGNGSV
-659 TPTINGRTITITAT
+659 TPTINGRTVTITVRPNT
-673 ASNNYYVK
+673 N
-681 SIRFDSDTRTSTG
+681 
-694 NPATFKQSYTVS
+694 YTVS
-706 GTGNATVN
+706 RVTINGVNQSISSNGIYTYTAPGTGNATVN
-714 VYVTF
+714 VSVTF
-719 ESDKFTVTATNSSSR
+719 ESDDFEVTLTNYTYDDGRISLSS
-734 DGDVY
+734 
-739 VGTSGYANSGEFQE
+739 GTTTTGRYAEGE
-753 GDRVYIHAV
+753 RVYIYAF
-762 PDSRDYALRTLYVYN
+762 PDRDFYVRSLTITRTDN
-777 TTTRQYIDYYEAS
+777 RQTVNYYES
-790 GYDDVYYFTMPE
+790 SSSDDVFYFDMPA
-802 SNVTVWGYFTD
+802 SDVTVRAYFTD
-813 GIYDIT
+813 GVYEIA
-819 TDIDGRGSLAIRDEN
+819 TDIDGSGSLTITGED
-834 GNTTDVAEEGEEIR
+834 GNVTDVAEEGEEIR
-848 IYPSADK
+848 ITASANNN
-855 GYRLGDIYVNYTDAD
+855 YRLGDLYVTYTDSD

-914 IDRSDME
+914 IDRSDMK

-964 TSSLA
+964 TTSLA

-981 DVTVTATFKSRN
+981 DVTVTATFKSRS
-993 YTSNFTDVPRYEWY
+993 YSSNFTDVPRYEWY

>member
-21 LVPGAALAAD
+21 LVPGAALAAGT
-31 TVATVPTTGNSVT
+31 TVATVPTTGNTVT
-44 SHTTLEDALEKA
+44 SHTTLEDALSTAQNNSET
-56 KENGNAESGKYKVV
+56 ENGKYKVV
-70 TLTASCTVAQSTSV
+70 TLTSSCTVTQSTAV
-84 ESGVILNAA
+84 VAGVTLNAA

-98 TIANGVTFTVA
+98 TIDSNVTFTVN
-109 GEANFGNVVIENG
+109 GEANFGNVVIKNG

-127 ENGEANFSGKV
+127 ENGEANFSGNV

-150 SSDVTVTVSGSIT
+150 SSGVTVSGSID
-163 VGGSEYRTGG
+163 VEGSEFTDFTAAG
-173 KLTANTTFDCSGSL
+173 KLSANGLFDCNAKL
-187 VVNGA
+187 TINGE
-192 ATVKGGQQLGAVTVG
+192 ATVKSGQKLGAVTVG
-207 KGGKLNTEGEL
+207 ELGKLSSDGALTIAGQSNVNGTLDVTGDLL
-218 VITGAS
+218 VS
-224 TVNGE
+224 NDLTVNGS
-229 LEVSG
+229 VNVK
-234 KLLVS
+234 KLNI
-239 GSGSLTVSGEATVED
+239 
-254 ALQVET
+254 QT
-260 GASVN
+260 GASVK
-265 VTGTLES
+265 VDS
-272 VSTDVNG
+272 NG
-279 SLTAGDGYD
+279 SLAASSTVANGSLAVSGTYK
-288 PTGNTD
+288 PSGATD

-314 NMDITSNVA
+314 NMDITSDVTLA
-323 LVNRGRLNIQ
+323 RQGTLNI
-333 NGGSLTV
+333 NRGGSLTV
-340 DGKLDEGSGTLT
+340 GGKLDEGSGTLT
-352 VSAGATATINGVL
+352 VSAGATATINGAL
-365 VVTDSHKAD
+365 VVKDSHRAD
-374 AGTISFE
+374 AGTIRFE
-381 EGSQYSE
+381 KGSQYSE

-415 NSGSVASINGPRTA
+415 NSASVASINGPRTA

-443 NGTLNISYPTKVND
+443 NGTLNISYPTKFND

-477 ENNSRITGNGDV
+477 EDDSRITGNGDV
-489 QVNYLLYYRSNNDAD
+489 QVNYLLYYRSDNDAD

-538 APDGSTYS
+538 APDGKTYS

-591 MVDPASTYYTVG
+591 MVDPSNTYGMSGGERVP
-603 TDDEHVRIAV
+603 VAV
-613 VGNECSFVMP
+613 VGNQCSFSMP
-623 SNNVTVHVGF
+623 SGDITIYVAF
-633 KKAENSSTTTE
+633 KEAENSSTTTE

-659 TPTINGRTITITAT
+659 NASINGRVVTVTVRANTNYVINTVSIAGKGQTVAT
-673 ASNNYYVK
+673 DAK
-681 SIRFDSDTRTSTG
+681 SGTY
-694 NPATFKQSYTVS
+694 SYTVP
-706 GTGNATVN
+706 GTSDATVE

-719 ESDKFTVTATNSSSR
+719 KSDDFEVTLTNYTYD
-734 DGDVY
+734 DGRISLST
-739 VGTSGYANSGEFQE
+739 G
-753 GDRVYIHAV
+753 
-762 PDSRDYALRTLYVYN
+762 
-777 TTTRQYIDYYEAS
+777 TTTTGRYAEGEQVTIYAFPDRDFYVRSLTITRTDNRQTVSYSES
-790 GYDDVYYFTMPE
+790 STSDDVFYFTMPA
-802 SNVTVWGYFTD
+802 SDVTVRAYFTD
-813 GIYDIT
+813 GVYEIA
-819 TDIDGRGSLAIRDEN
+819 TDIDGSGRLTITGED
-834 GNTTDVAEEGEEIR
+834 GNVTDVAEEGEEIR
-848 IYPSADK
+848 ITASPSNN
-855 GYRLGDIYVNYTDAD
+855 YRLGDIYVKYTDAD

-981 DVTVTATFKSRN
+981 DVTVTATFKSRS
-993 YTSNFTDVPRYEWY
+993 YSSNFTDVPRYEWY

>member
-1 MKSRMKKLL
+1 MKSRIKKLL

-21 LVPGAALAAD
+21 LVPGAALAAGT
-31 TVATVPTTGNSVT
+31 TVATVPDANGSVT
-44 SHTTLEDALEKA
+44 SHATLEEALNQA
-56 KENGNAESGKYKVV
+56 NSNQLENCKTV
-70 TLTASCTVAQSTSV
+70 TLTSSCTVTQTTSV
-84 ESGVILNAA
+84 VAGVTLNAA

-98 TIANGVTFTVA
+98 TIADGVTFTVN
-109 GEANFGNVVIENG
+109 GEANFGNVVIKNG

-127 ENGEANFSGKV
+127 ENGKANFSGNV
-138 TVEAGGELTFAT
+138 NVEAGGELTFAT
-150 SSDVTVTVSGSIT
+150 SSDVTVSGSIT

-224 TVNGE
+224 TVSGE
-229 LEVSG
+229 LEVIG

-415 NSGSVASINGPRTA
+415 NSGSVATINGPRFA
-429 NSTSTYDMAEKITV
+429 NTTNTYDMTEKITV
-443 NGTLNISYPTKVND
+443 NGTLNISYPTKFNN

-465 KVVVANGVWMSI
+465 KVVVASGVWMSI
-477 ENNSRITGNGDV
+477 ENNSRITGSGDV
-489 QVNYLLYYRSNNDAD
+489 QVNYLLYYRSSQDAD
-504 SAIDITLGSSGAVYC
+504 SAIDITLGSNGSVYC

-525 DNITNGTAANNTA
+525 DNITNGTAANNTS

-591 MVDPASTYYTVG
+591 MVDPANTYGLSGGERVP
-603 TDDEHVRIAV
+603 VAV
-613 VGNECSFVMP
+613 VGNQCSFSMP
-623 SNNVTVHVGF
+623 SGDITIYVAF
-633 KKAENSSTTTE
+633 KEAENSSTTTE

-659 TPTINGRTITITAT
+659 NASINGRVVTVTVRANTNYVINTVSIAGRGQTVAT
-673 ASNNYYVK
+673 DAK
-681 SIRFDSDTRTSTG
+681 SGTY
-694 NPATFKQSYTVS
+694 SYTVP
-706 GTGNATVN
+706 GTGNATVE

-719 ESDKFTVTATNSSSR
+719 KSDDFEVTLTNYTYDDGRISLSS
-734 DGDVY
+734 G
-739 VGTSGYANSGEFQE
+739 
-753 GDRVYIHAV
+753 
-762 PDSRDYALRTLYVYN
+762 
-777 TTTRQYIDYYEAS
+777 TTTTGRYAEGEQVTIYAFPDRDFYVRSLTITRTDNRQTVSYSES
-790 GYDDVYYFTMPE
+790 STSDDVFYFTMPA
-802 SNVTVWGYFTD
+802 SNVTVRAYFTD
-813 GIYDIT
+813 GVYEIA
-819 TDIDGRGSLAIRDEN
+819 TDIDGSGRLTITGED
-834 GNTTDVAEEGEEIR
+834 GNVTDVAEEGEEIR
-848 IYPSADK
+848 ITASPSNN
-855 GYRLGDIYVNYTDAD
+855 YRLGDIYVNYTDAD

-914 IDRSDME
+914 IDRSDMK

-981 DVTVTATFKSRN
+981 DVTVTATFKSRS
-993 YTSNFTDVPRYEWY
+993 YSSNFTDVPRYEWY